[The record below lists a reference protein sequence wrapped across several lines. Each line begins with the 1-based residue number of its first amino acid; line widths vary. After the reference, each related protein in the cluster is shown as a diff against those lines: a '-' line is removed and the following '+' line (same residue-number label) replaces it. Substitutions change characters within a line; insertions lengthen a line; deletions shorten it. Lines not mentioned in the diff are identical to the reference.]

1 MSIILSLRNIEKHY
15 KDFSLHDFS
24 FSIGEGEVIG
34 LVGPNGAGKTTIIK
48 IIMGLVRP
56 DGGEI
61 EYFGLDWE
69 EHEVAIKSKIGFVSD
84 ECHLPDHM
92 TPTFA
97 EKMMRSF
104 YRNWDRGRYHNY
116 IEQYEL
122 PLKKPVGQF
131 SKGMKM
137 KLSLAI
143 ALSHRPELVIMD
155 EPTSGLDP
163 LVRKFLLEEIE
174 TISKRDKTS
183 FLFSSHIISDLQD
196 IAHSIIILKN
206 GRIIYYSSVDELLN
220 RYPKDKKF
228 DDIVL
233 SLLEGG

>member
-1 MSIILSLRNIEKHY
+1 MEYVLEVKNVTKQFDTFRLDNI
-15 KDFSLHDFS
+15 S
-24 FSIGEGEVIG
+24 FNLEPGYIMGFIGS
-34 LVGPNGAGKTTIIK
+34 NGAGKSTTIKLIMNLIK
-48 IIMGLVRP
+48 KNS
-56 DGGEI
+56 GEI
-61 EYFGLDWE
+61 KVFGKD
-69 EHEVAIKSKIGFVSD
+69 HIKYEKEIKERIGFVYD
-84 ECHLPDHM
+84 ESYFYEDLSITQM
-92 TPTFA
+92 KNIVA
-97 EKMMRSF
+97 SF
-104 YRNWDRGRYHNY
+104 YKAWDDQQFRKY
-116 IEQYEL
+116 IKEFDL
-122 PLKKPVGQF
+122 DPKLKIKKL

-137 KLSLAI
+137 KLSLAL
-143 ALSHRPELVIMD
+143 ALSHHADLIIMD